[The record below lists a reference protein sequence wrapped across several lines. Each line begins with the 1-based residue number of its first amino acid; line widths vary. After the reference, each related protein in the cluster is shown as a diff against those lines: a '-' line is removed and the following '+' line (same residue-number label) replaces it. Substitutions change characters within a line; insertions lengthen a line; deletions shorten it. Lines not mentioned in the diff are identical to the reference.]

1 MIKCEIEDFLGVETR
16 KASQCPASVEIKGNL
31 PQLINELAILASA
44 VIEAEITRIRKDP
57 RIPKDVKSKSDQD
70 LIHAFLSMIF
80 DATLDFLY
88 MSKEATRVDAT
99 RLYDALHG
107 GRDDDCNKAN

>member
-1 MIKCEIEDFLGVETR
+1 MIKCEIKDFLGVETR

-31 PQLINELAILASA
+31 PQLINELGILASA
-44 VIEAEITRIRKDP
+44 VIETEITKIRNNPAIAKNIRNKTD
-57 RIPKDVKSKSDQD
+57 IQLQS
-70 LIHAFLSMIF
+70 AFLAMIH

-99 RLYDALHG
+99 SLYDALHG
-107 GRDDDCNKAN
+107 GRDDDGNKAN